1 MPDLFATP
9 PEYVLLTRLRGTR
22 SIMVTTPNGKRCRAA
37 AGITLAALL
46 PAVTLAVPAAHAT
59 EDGESHT
66 LIVGTPGLGN
76 IPHMNPLDSG
86 WLIQGELNNLMYTPM
101 IRWSQ
106 DDYSPAPGLALEWG
120 PSDDGLTWTYEM
132 DPNAT
137 WSDGEPITAHDAEFT
152 FTMLMENPVFNG
164 RHGELVNNFTSV
176 EAVDDHTLVIEI
188 EEPSALMT
196 HLNGTGIMIMP
207 EHVWGDLESPDEY
220 FGEPGQPTSGA
231 FELAEFSEGERVVL
245 TSVQDYWGGPVAYDE
260 FILQNYE
267 TIEAMV
273 QALQAGEVDLI
284 GGLNPQQFDAQEGL
298 DHITTSSGPG
308 RRIQSIGFNTGAQT
322 RDGEEFGDGH
332 PALRDP
338 AVRRAIL
345 HVIDKEHLVDVVRG
359 GHAVPGVSYVPPIF
373 SDFAWEPGE
382 DFAEVDPEIGNQIL
396 DDAGYDERNADGV
409 RIDPESGDPL
419 EFRLFYHSD
428 RPDYAIIKDFVE
440 DWVAELDM
448 LVNDVAMDTTPLNEE
463 TDAGNYDI
471 AFGTWSAGPDPSGT
485 LVYHTCG
492 RLPAEVEPTDL
503 TFNFYCNEEYDRL
516 YEAQE
521 AESDLEARA
530 AIVREMQALLYEE
543 VPAIQLYYEGQLE
556 AYNSERWDNFGTQPT
571 SGGMIREQQGS
582 FGYEGATP
590 VADTADPAANG
601 DDDETS
607 GDAGGGEAAADTDGT
622 SATPWIIAAVVV
634 VLVAGAGVFLIRRRR
649 TADERE

>member
-1 MPDLFATP
+1 
-9 PEYVLLTRLRGTR
+9 
-22 SIMVTTPNGKRCRAA
+22 MVTTPNGKRCRAA

-120 PSDDGLTWTYEM
+120 PSADGLTWTYEM

-245 TSVQDYWGGPVAYDE
+245 YPGQD
-260 FILQNYE
+260 
-267 TIEAMV
+267 IE
-273 QALQAGEVDLI
+273 
-284 GGLNPQQFDAQEGL
+284 EG
-298 DHITTSSGPG
+298 S
-308 RRIQSIGFNTGAQT
+308 R
-322 RDGEEFGDGH
+322 
-332 PALRDP
+332 
-338 AVRRAIL
+338 VRR
-345 HVIDKEHLVDVVRG
+345 R
-359 GHAVPGVSYVPPIF
+359 
-373 SDFAWEPGE
+373 
-382 DFAEVDPEIGNQIL
+382 
-396 DDAGYDERNADGV
+396 
-409 RIDPESGDPL
+409 
-419 EFRLFYHSD
+419 
-428 RPDYAIIKDFVE
+428 
-440 DWVAELDM
+440 
-448 LVNDVAMDTTPLNEE
+448 
-463 TDAGNYDI
+463 
-471 AFGTWSAGPDPSGT
+471 
-485 LVYHTCG
+485 
-492 RLPAEVEPTDL
+492 
-503 TFNFYCNEEYDRL
+503 
-516 YEAQE
+516 
-521 AESDLEARA
+521 
-530 AIVREMQALLYEE
+530 
-543 VPAIQLYYEGQLE
+543 
-556 AYNSERWDNFGTQPT
+556 
-571 SGGMIREQQGS
+571 
-582 FGYEGATP
+582 
-590 VADTADPAANG
+590 
-601 DDDETS
+601 
-607 GDAGGGEAAADTDGT
+607 
-622 SATPWIIAAVVV
+622 
-634 VLVAGAGVFLIRRRR
+634 
-649 TADERE
+649 